1 MLTGFDVKKSSPIV
15 AFFILVIVLGYPR
28 FYGTEF
34 PLALLIVPFY
44 LVGFGRLFLAQ
55 GFFSIT
61 FLLLFGLWVLCG
73 VLAFLNGQGEYRDI
87 FFHVV
92 VSVKILLNVFF
103 GYVVYQ
109 VVRTRPSVLAMW
121 LIFQSAIIILSMFS
135 SDFYYLMLGFISP
148 RSAEVFQHIY
158 GLRAL
163 GFGIFHV
170 DGALTIVLALFFSV
184 LLSNTKFING
194 LLLLLLL
201 PLSMAVARSAIVAY
215 AIMSA
220 FRKGLIFK
228 VFLVFALL
236 VMVALSFY
244 VESGP
249 LFEATEIF
257 RNLFQ
262 HGELESQSVN
272 VLLEMYVL
280 PNTISDWLFGSGQY
294 FSGATETL
302 EFYMGTDVGY
312 LRILY
317 YSGVG
322 SVFIFILLNTFFL
335 IPLVFSR
342 SYPEFMKVRMFAL
355 SLIVIFL
362 IINLKG
368 LQSMP
373 IFAMA
378 LYMYSLDL
386 RRNQEFAG

>member
-1 MLTGFDVKKSSPIV
+1 MEERYNIKSMSPLV
-15 AFFILVIVLGYPR
+15 AFIIMALILGYPR

-44 LVGFGRLFLAQ
+44 LVGFGRFFLAR
-55 GFFSIT
+55 GLFSII
-61 FLLLFGLWVLCG
+61 FLLLFGLWVLGG

-92 VSVKILLNVFF
+92 VSVKILLNIFF

-109 VVRTRPSVLAMW
+109 IVRARPSVLAMW
-121 LIFQSAIIILSMFS
+121 LIFQSAIIIISMFS
-135 SDFYYLMLGFISP
+135 SDFYSLMLGFISP

-184 LLSNTKFING
+184 LLSSTKFVNG
-194 LLLLLLL
+194 LLLLLL

-215 AIMSA
+215 AIMSV
-220 FRKGLIFK
+220 FRKGLVFK

-262 HGELESQSVN
+262 YGELESQSVN

-280 PNTISDWLFGSGQY
+280 PNTISDWLFGNGQY

-302 EFYMGTDVGY
+302 EFYKGTDVGY

-317 YSGVG
+317 FSGVG

-342 SYPEFMKVRMFAL
+342 SYPRFMKVRMFAI

-386 RRNQEFAG
+386 RRNQGRTG

>member
-1 MLTGFDVKKSSPIV
+1 MEEKYNIKCMSPLV
-15 AFFILVIVLGYPR
+15 AFVILALILGYPR

-34 PLALLIVPFY
+34 PMALLLVPFY
-44 LVGFGRLFLAQ
+44 LAGFSRLFLAR
-55 GFFSIT
+55 GWFSII
-61 FLLLFGLWVLCG
+61 FLLLFGLWALGG
-73 VLAFLNGQGEYRDI
+73 VLAFFNGQGESRDI
-87 FFHVV
+87 FFHMV

-109 VVRTRPSVLAMW
+109 VVKGRPSVLAMW
-121 LIFQSAIIILSMFS
+121 LMFQSAVIILSMLNG
-135 SDFYYLMLGFISP
+135 DFYSLMLGFISP

-170 DGALTIVLALFFSV
+170 DGALTIVLALFFSL
-184 LLSNTKFING
+184 LLSSAKLVNG

-201 PLSMAVARSAIVAY
+201 PLSMAVARSAIIAY
-215 AIMSA
+215 AIMSV
-220 FRKGLIFK
+220 FRQGMVFK

-236 VMVALSFY
+236 AMVVLSFY

-262 HGELESQSVN
+262 HGELQSQSVN

-280 PNTISDWLFGSGQY
+280 PNAMSDWLFGNGQY
-294 FSGATETL
+294 FSGTTETL
-302 EFYMGTDVGY
+302 EFYKGTDVGY

-317 YSGVG
+317 FSGVG

-342 SYPEFMKVRMFAL
+342 SYPGVMKVRMFAF
-355 SLIVIFL
+355 SLIVIFI
-362 IINLKG
+362 IINFKG

-378 LYMYSLDL
+378 LYLYSLDL
-386 RRNQEFAG
+386 KRNQVRAG